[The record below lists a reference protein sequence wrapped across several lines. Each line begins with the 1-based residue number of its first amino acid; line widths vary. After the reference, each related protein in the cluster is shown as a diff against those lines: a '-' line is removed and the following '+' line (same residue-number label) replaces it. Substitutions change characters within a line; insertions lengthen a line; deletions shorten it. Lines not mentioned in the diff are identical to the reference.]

1 MNLDGQL
8 YNDKLEKKYF
18 YLPKICRKS
27 NNYNKELYSN
37 SNVSKIT
44 YLFLIKYRM
53 IVFLN

>member
-8 YNDKLEKKYF
+8 YNEKLEKKYF

-37 SNVSKIT
+37 SNVSKNY
-44 YLFLIKYRM
+44 YLFLIIYRM
-53 IVFLN
+53 IEFLN